1 MNQHDK
7 QRLDGACISPVIC
20 NDESPAGASHGGVAC
35 VQAKS
40 VALRILGEE
49 SLAGKVFLMGGLVP
63 WIVSGLD
70 SGRQHGDVDLA
81 ARVKDMPAV
90 RVWLAGREPRATVF
104 DSLDLPCNVA
114 HADYGL
120 CAIIDGVPVSFC
132 PYTIDDGVLCQ
143 RSATFTRLEGFD
155 ALFEARASG
164 VAIEDF
170 VERRLLSSGEAVGM
184 ATLEACRAA
193 KASSDR
199 EKDAV
204 DIAEL
209 DRLGYDPARLARM
222 TTAFERMNVIC
233 VAHSA

>member
-1 MNQHDK
+1 M
-7 QRLDGACISPVIC
+7 
-20 NDESPAGASHGGVAC
+20 
-35 VQAKS
+35 
-40 VALRILGEE
+40 ALRVLGEE

-81 ARVKDMPAV
+81 VRAKDMPAV
-90 RVWLAGREPRATVF
+90 RTWLAGREPRVAVL
-104 DSLDLPCNVA
+104 DSLDLPCNA
-114 HADYGL
+114 ARADYGL

-132 PYTIDDGVLCQ
+132 PFTIDDGVLCQ
-143 RSATFTRLEGFD
+143 RSATFARLEGFD

-170 VERRLLSSGEAVGM
+170 IERRVLPSGKAVGM

-204 DIAEL
+204 DIGEL
-209 DRLGYDPARLARM
+209 DRLGYDPARFARM
-222 TTAFERMNVIC
+222 TTAFERMDVTC
-233 VAHSA
+233 MAHSA